1 MSWYRTYTRTIS
13 RGYTFDDP
21 DTIAYILTTLS
32 SFVYITYNIQVITD
46 ESQYETNKIYY
57 IGDIMYSIGAFF
69 YLWANLRDDGWLWWL
84 PVGGQYGIAAGR
96 MQTGKPVK
104 VGLPHLLIGGDLSCT
119 CCRQRQKN
127 DVNTT
132 RPFNVIFEDEKHY
145 TNNDIKNNEKQYIE
159 NNMIN
164 DENYF

>member
-21 DTIAYILTTLS
+21 DTIAYTLTTLS
-32 SFVYITYNIQVITD
+32 SFVYITYNIQVLTD
-46 ESQYETNKIYY
+46 ESQYGTNKIYY

-84 PVGGQYGIAAGR
+84 PVGGQYGIAPGR

-119 CCRQRQKN
+119 CCGQCRQN
-127 DVNTT
+127 YVDTT
-132 RPFNVIFEDEKHY
+132 RRVSVISMD
-145 TNNDIKNNEKQYIE
+145 EKQYI
-159 NNMIN
+159 NNNIKNDEKQYNKNNTKN